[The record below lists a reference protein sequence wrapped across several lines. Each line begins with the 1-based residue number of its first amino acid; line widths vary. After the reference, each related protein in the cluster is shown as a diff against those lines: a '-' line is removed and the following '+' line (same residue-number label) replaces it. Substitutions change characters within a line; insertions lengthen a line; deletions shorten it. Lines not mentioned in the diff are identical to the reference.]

1 MTATRFYLPS
11 TGAAAVSP
19 AFTLS
24 GFSWTHTASA
34 DRIAAVTTKINSAV
48 TDKVVAGTGGIGIDQ
63 LFRQYVSAPI
73 PAQTI
78 GGTVKGQIRALEEL
92 TSADA
97 RAQIVIYVVSNDGST
112 LRGVLYAGDTGA
124 LASEFTN
131 AGRVNRKFPRSSP
144 VSVSSVSAATNDRIV
159 MEIGARRSGA
169 GAVDVYLVFGDTT
182 TGSDLPEDE
191 TTTTSTML
199 PWIEFSDDLFNPST
213 PASATVSAGT
223 LTLTGQALIGASA
236 NVLGTASQGTLTL
249 TGQALTA
256 ARLEYAPTAAQG
268 TLTLTGKALTL
279 AAADGYA
286 AVFDPAI
293 LTLSGQDV
301 QASWEAP
308 DTAILSRATLTLTG
322 KALTGASAEVLAAL
336 DTGTLTFAG
345 QDMVGRADVKGV
357 ADQGVLTLTG
367 KALAG
372 ANATIIA
379 TSLPGTLTLTGQ
391 SLAVSAA
398 ASAVLTRG
406 TLTLTGV
413 LVVGRQ
419 GFSFYQVHII

>member
-48 TDKVVAGTGGIGIDQ
+48 TDKVVVGTSGIGIDQ

-78 GGTVKGQIRALEEL
+78 GGTVKGQIRALEET

-131 AGRVNRKFPRSSP
+131 TARQNRKFPRSSP
-144 VSVSSVSAATNDRIV
+144 VSLSSVAASTNDRIV
-159 MEIGARRSGA
+159 MEIGARRSGSSY
-169 GAVDVYLVFGDTT
+169 VDVYLVFGDNSAT
-182 TGSDLPEDE
+182 DLAEDE
-191 TTTTSTML
+191 TTAAENN

-223 LTLTGQALIGASA
+223 LTFTGQALIGASA

-249 TGQALTA
+249 TGQPLTA

-293 LTLSGQDV
+293 LTLEGQDV
-301 QASWEAP
+301 QATWEAP

-322 KALTGASAEVLAAL
+322 KALSGASAEVLAAL

-398 ASAVLTRG
+398 ASAMLARG
-406 TLTLTGV
+406 TLTLTGI